1 MEHPGKI
8 AVIIVNFELW
18 FYHTLM
24 HPKDANGM
32 KNSVD
37 PDQTAPDGY
46 SHPTPTLALDRCLL
60 N

>member
-1 MEHPGKI
+1 MGHPGKI

-18 FYHTLM
+18 FYHTVM
-24 HPKDANGM
+24 HSKDANGM

-46 SHPTPTLALDRCLL
+46 SHLTPTLALD
-60 N
+60 